1 MARLTGQLYDL
12 CQGHVIKFKVMPAHV
27 MTVLVYSCVI
37 LCV

>member
-27 MTVLVYSCVI
+27 MTVLFIAV
-37 LCV
+37 